1 LGAVAVDRVA
11 SLRSHHP
18 LAAYALRRLGIALL
32 LAVLVSVLVFAATQ
46 VLPGNTADAILGRTA
61 TAEQKAIYTKQL
73 GLDKPLWEQYWSWFS
88 GVLHGDL
95 GRSVAN
101 QQTVSSFIS
110 ARLSNSLILAGATL
124 LFLIPGSVILGAWA
138 GVRRGKAPD
147 HAISGISLGLI
158 ALPEFVTGTILAA
171 IVAVSLKLV
180 PPTSIIPIGDSP
192 LSQPSLLVLPVITLC
207 LAGCA
212 YIVRMLRAGVIE
224 SMSSDYVQAARL
236 NGINERRVIF
246 RHALRNSLAP
256 TVQVVAL
263 TVQWLIG
270 GIVVV
275 ETVFS
280 YPGLGAGLVGAV
292 TGRDIPVVQ
301 SVTLILALVYI
312 VINLIADL
320 VVVLLVPKLRTSVS

>member
-1 LGAVAVDRVA
+1 LAVVAVERAA
-11 SLRSHHP
+11 SFRSHHP

-32 LAVLVSVLVFAATQ
+32 LAVLVSMLVFAATQ
-46 VLPGNTADAILGRTA
+46 VLPGTTADAILGRTA
-61 TAEQKAIYTKQL
+61 TAEQKAIYTREL
-73 GLDKPLWEQYWSWFS
+73 GLDRPLYSQYWSWFS
-88 GVLHGDL
+88 GVLQGDL

-101 QQTVSSFIS
+101 QQTVTSFVSS
-110 ARLSNSLILAGATL
+110 RLSNSLILAGVTL
-124 LFLIPGSVILGAWA
+124 LVLVPGSVLLGAWA
-138 GVRRGKAPD
+138 GVRRGKAAD
-147 HAISGISLGLI
+147 HVISGMSLGLI

-180 PPTSIIPIGDSP
+180 PPTSIIPIGASP
-192 LSQPSLLVLPVITLC
+192 LSQPSLLVLPVVTLC
-207 LAGCA
+207 LAGSA

-246 RHALRNSLAP
+246 HHALRNSLAP

-263 TVQWLIG
+263 TVQFLIG
-270 GIVVV
+270 GVVVV

-292 TGRDIPVVQ
+292 IGRDIPVVQ
-301 SVTLILALVYI
+301 SVTLLLALVYI

-320 VVVLLVPKLRTSVS
+320 VVVLLVPKLRTNV

>member
-1 LGAVAVDRVA
+1 LGVVAVERAA
-11 SLRSHHP
+11 SYRAQHP
-18 LAAYALRRLGIALL
+18 LAAYALRRLGVAVL

-73 GLDKPLWEQYWSWFS
+73 GLDRPLYEQYWSWLS

-101 QQTVSSFIS
+101 QQTVTSFVSS
-110 ARLSNSLILAGATL
+110 RLSNSLILAGATL
-124 LFLIPGSVILGAWA
+124 LILIPGSVLLGAWA
-138 GVRRGKAPD
+138 GVRRGKAAD
-147 HAISGISLGLI
+147 HVISGLSLGLI

-192 LSQPSLLVLPVITLC
+192 LSQPSLLVLPVVTLC

-236 NGINERRVIF
+236 NGISERRVIF

-320 VVVLLVPKLRTSVS
+320 VVVLLVPKLRTSV

>member
-1 LGAVAVDRVA
+1 V
-11 SLRSHHP
+11 
-18 LAAYALRRLGIALL
+18 
-32 LAVLVSVLVFAATQ
+32 T
-46 VLPGNTADAILGRTA
+46 
-61 TAEQKAIYTKQL
+61 
-73 GLDKPLWEQYWSWFS
+73 
-88 GVLHGDL
+88 
-95 GRSVAN
+95 
-101 QQTVSSFIS
+101 SFIS
-110 ARLSNSLILAGATL
+110 SRLSNSLILAGATL
-124 LFLIPGSVILGAWA
+124 LVLIPGSVLLGAWA
-138 GVRRGKAPD
+138 GVRRGKTAD
-147 HAISGISLGLI
+147 HVISGLSLGLI

-192 LSQPSLLVLPVITLC
+192 LSQPSLLVLPVVTLC

-280 YPGLGAGLVGAV
+280 FPGLGAGLVGAV
-292 TGRDIPVVQ
+292 VGRDIPVVQ

-320 VVVLLVPKLRTSVS
+320 VVVLLVPKLRTNV

>member
-1 LGAVAVDRVA
+1 LAVVAVERAA
-11 SLRSHHP
+11 SFRSHHP

-32 LAVLVSVLVFAATQ
+32 LAVLVSILVFAATQ

-73 GLDKPLWEQYWSWFS
+73 GLDKPLWQQYWSWFS

-95 GRSVAN
+95 GHSVAN

-110 ARLSNSLILAGATL
+110 SRLSNSLILAGATL
-124 LFLIPGSVILGAWA
+124 LILIPGSVILGAWA
-138 GVRRGKAPD
+138 GVRRGKTAD

-171 IVAVSLKLV
+171 VVAVSLKLV

-192 LSQPSLLVLPVITLC
+192 LSQPSLLVLPVVTLC

-246 RHALRNSLAP
+246 HHALRNSLAP

-320 VVVLLVPKLRTSVS
+320 VVVLLVPKLRTNV

>member
-1 LGAVAVDRVA
+1 VAVVAVERAA
-11 SLRSHHP
+11 SLRSRHP
-18 LAAYALRRLGIALL
+18 LAAYALRRLGVAVL
-32 LAVLVSVLVFAATQ
+32 LAVLVSLLVFAATQ

-73 GLDKPLWEQYWSWFS
+73 GLDRPLWEQYWSWFS
-88 GVLHGDL
+88 GVLQGDL

-110 ARLSNSLILAGATL
+110 SRLSNSLILAGATL
-124 LFLIPGSVILGAWA
+124 LVLIPGSVILGAWA
-138 GVRRGKAPD
+138 GVRRGKTAD
-147 HAISGISLGLI
+147 HVISGLSLGLI

-192 LSQPSLLVLPVITLC
+192 LSQPSLLVLPVVTLC

-246 RHALRNSLAP
+246 HHALRNSLAP

-320 VVVLLVPKLRTSVS
+320 VVVLLVPKLRTSV

>member
-1 LGAVAVDRVA
+1 M
-11 SLRSHHP
+11 
-18 LAAYALRRLGIALL
+18 
-32 LAVLVSVLVFAATQ
+32 LVSLLVFAATQ
-46 VLPGNTADAILGRTA
+46 VLPGNTADAILGRSA

-124 LFLIPGSVILGAWA
+124 LFLIPISVVLGAWA
-138 GVRRGKAPD
+138 GVRRGRAPD

-158 ALPEFVTGTILAA
+158 ALPEFVTGSIFAA
-171 IVAVSLKLV
+171 VLGVSLALV

-192 LSQPSLLVLPVITLC
+192 LSQPSLLVLPVLTLC

-301 SVTLILALVYI
+301 SVTLILAVVYI
-312 VINLIADL
+312 VINLVADL

>member
-1 LGAVAVDRVA
+1 MGAVAVDRVA

-18 LAAYALRRLGIALL
+18 LVAYTLRRLGIALL
-32 LAVLVSVLVFAATQ
+32 LAVLVSLLVFAATQ

-101 QQTVSSFIS
+101 QQTVSSFVS

-138 GVRRGKAPD
+138 GVRRGRTPD

-180 PPTSIIPIGDSP
+180 PPTSIIPIGASP

-246 RHALRNSLAP
+246 HHALRNSLAP

-301 SVTLILALVYI
+301 SRRAILALVYI
-312 VINLIADL
+312 LINLVADL

>member
-1 LGAVAVDRVA
+1 M
-11 SLRSHHP
+11 
-18 LAAYALRRLGIALL
+18 
-32 LAVLVSVLVFAATQ
+32 LVSLLVFAATQ

-73 GLDKPLWEQYWSWFS
+73 GLDKPLWQQYWSWFS

-138 GVRRGKAPD
+138 GVRRGRAAD

-171 IVAVSLKLV
+171 VVAVSLKLV
-180 PPTSIIPIGDSP
+180 PPTSIIPIGASP

>member
-1 LGAVAVDRVA
+1 MAVVAVERAA
-11 SLRSHHP
+11 SFRSHHP
-18 LAAYALRRLGIALL
+18 LAAYALRRLGIAVL
-32 LAVLVSVLVFAATQ
+32 LAVLVSILVFAATQ
-46 VLPGNTADAILGRTA
+46 VLPGTTADAILGRTA

-73 GLDKPLWEQYWSWFS
+73 GLDRPLYSQYWSWFS
-88 GVLHGDL
+88 GVLQGDL

-101 QQTVSSFIS
+101 QQTVTSFIS
-110 ARLSNSLILAGATL
+110 SRLSNSLILAGATL
-124 LFLIPGSVILGAWA
+124 LVLIPGSVLLGAWA
-138 GVRRGKAPD
+138 GVRRGR
-147 HAISGISLGLI
+147 
-158 ALPEFVTGTILAA
+158 
-171 IVAVSLKLV
+171 
-180 PPTSIIPIGDSP
+180 PPTTSSPAFARADRAARVRDGHDPRGDRRGLAQARPADLDHPDRRRVRSRSP
-192 LSQPSLLVLPVITLC
+192 RCSCCPSSTLC

-292 TGRDIPVVQ
+292 VGRDLPVVQ

-320 VVVLLVPKLRTSVS
+320 VVVLLVPKLRTNV

>member
-1 LGAVAVDRVA
+1 MAVVAVERAA
-11 SLRSHHP
+11 SFRSHHP
-18 LAAYALRRLGIALL
+18 LAAYALRRLGIAVL
-32 LAVLVSVLVFAATQ
+32 LAVLVSILVFAATQ
-46 VLPGNTADAILGRTA
+46 VLPGTTADAILGRTA
-61 TAEQKAIYTKQL
+61 TAEQKAIYTRQL
-73 GLDKPLWEQYWSWFS
+73 GLDRPLYSQYWSWFS
-88 GVLHGDL
+88 GVLQGDL
-95 GRSVAN
+95 GHSVAN
-101 QQTVSSFIS
+101 QQTVTSFIS
-110 ARLSNSLILAGATL
+110 SRLSNSLILAGVTL
-124 LFLIPGSVILGAWA
+124 LVLIPGSVLLGAWA
-138 GVRRGKAPD
+138 GVRRGKAAD
-147 HAISGISLGLI
+147 HVISGLSLGLI

-192 LSQPSLLVLPVITLC
+192 LSQPSLLVLPVVTLC

-292 TGRDIPVVQ
+292 IGRDIPVVQ
-301 SVTLILALVYI
+301 SVTLLLALVYI
-312 VINLIADL
+312 LINLIADL
-320 VVVLLVPKLRTSVS
+320 VVVLLVPKLRTSV

>member
-1 LGAVAVDRVA
+1 LAVVAVERAA
-11 SLRSHHP
+11 SFRSHHP

-32 LAVLVSVLVFAATQ
+32 LAVLVSILVFAATQ
-46 VLPGNTADAILGRTA
+46 VLPGTTADAILGRTA
-61 TAEQKAIYTKQL
+61 TAEQKAIYTKEL
-73 GLDKPLWEQYWSWFS
+73 GLDRPLYSQYWSWFS
-88 GVLHGDL
+88 GVLQGDL

-101 QQTVSSFIS
+101 QQTVTSFIS
-110 ARLSNSLILAGATL
+110 SRLSNSLILAGVTL
-124 LFLIPGSVILGAWA
+124 LVLVPGSVLLGAWA
-138 GVRRGKAPD
+138 GVRRGKAAD
-147 HAISGISLGLI
+147 HVISGMSLGLI

-180 PPTSIIPIGDSP
+180 PPTSIIPIGASP
-192 LSQPSLLVLPVITLC
+192 LSQPSLLVLPVVTLC
-207 LAGCA
+207 LAGSA

-246 RHALRNSLAP
+246 HHALRNSLAP

-263 TVQWLIG
+263 TVQFLIG
-270 GIVVV
+270 GVVVV

-292 TGRDIPVVQ
+292 IGRDIPVVQ
-301 SVTLILALVYI
+301 SVTLLLALVYI

-320 VVVLLVPKLRTSVS
+320 VVVLLVPKLRTNV